1 MESSIKYC
9 CQVCER
15 NLIVKWKCKDCLDT
29 FRDNCRKINGNL
41 SFTQSHTVT
50 RLEDVVHVRTISGKT
65 DTFYCSAHGDVSELI
80 CITCNV
86 PLCDRCELDHI
97 PPETRD

>member
-1 MESSIKYC
+1 MESSIKYV

-50 RLEDVVHVRTISGKT
+50 RLEDAHAQRMYGPFLERRTHFIVRLMAMFLS
-65 DTFYCSAHGDVSELI
+65 
-80 CITCNV
+80 
-86 PLCDRCELDHI
+86 
-97 PPETRD
+97 

>member
-1 MESSIKYC
+1 MESSIKYF

-50 RLEDVVHVRTISGKT
+50 RLEDVCACT
-65 DTFYCSAHGDVSELI
+65 DHFWKDGHILLFGSW
-80 CITCNV
+80 
-86 PLCDRCELDHI
+86 RCF
-97 PPETRD
+97 